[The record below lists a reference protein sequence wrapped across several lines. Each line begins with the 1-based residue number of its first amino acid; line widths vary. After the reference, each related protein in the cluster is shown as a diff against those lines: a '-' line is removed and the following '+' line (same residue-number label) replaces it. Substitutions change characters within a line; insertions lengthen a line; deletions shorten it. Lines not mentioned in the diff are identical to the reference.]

1 MSKFLNK
8 LVRKQ
13 TIIATISVLLI
24 LSVGVF
30 PALAQQTDAI
40 SVFTDVSD
48 VYDTVSPSV
57 VSISVTANRAGQNI
71 MGQSVPEQQVQ
82 GGGSGFVY
90 DNQGHIITNNH
101 VVEGATDI
109 VVSFLDGTKARA
121 TIVGLDPDSDLAVI
135 RVDLPES
142 DLAELQ
148 PVQFADSDAL
158 EVGEPVLAIGSPFGQ
173 RWTLTTGIV
182 SALQRTIQ
190 GVGNFSI
197 GGVIQTDAAIN
208 PGNSGGPL
216 LNARGEVIGVNS
228 QIISASGANAGI
240 GFSIPGNLT
249 QRVAIDLI
257 QRGYVEYSY
266 LGISGG
272 DVTIDVIET
281 FELPN
286 DITGVVVGESV
297 PGGPAA
303 RAGIQSAAITDA
315 QELLS
320 ADIVTAIDGVEL
332 SSMGDLITY
341 LASNT
346 RPGDTITLT
355 VLRDGQTTLNL
366 DVVLSPRP

>member
-1 MSKFLNK
+1 MSNTLT
-8 LVRKQ
+8 RK
-13 TIIATISVLLI
+13 TMFVALISI
-24 LSVGVF
+24 LFVMSVGLFSV
-30 PALAQQTDAI
+30 AAQDTEAI
-40 SVFTDVSD
+40 PFVADVSD
-48 VYDTVSPSV
+48 VYEEVSPSV
-57 VSISVTANRAGQNI
+57 VSISVTANRAGQSI
-71 MGQSVPEQQVQ
+71 MGQSVPEQEIQ

-109 VVSFLDGTKARA
+109 VVSFVDGTKARA

-135 RVDLPES
+135 RVELPDS
-142 DLAELQ
+142 VLAELQ

-216 LNARGEVIGVNS
+216 LNANGEVIGVNS

-240 GFSIPGNLT
+240 GFAIPGNLT
-249 QRVAIDLI
+249 QRVTVDLI
-257 QRGYVEYSY
+257 ERGYVEYSY
-266 LGISGG
+266 LGITGG

-281 FELPN
+281 FELAN
-286 DITGVVVGESV
+286 DTTGVVVGESV
-297 PGGPAA
+297 LGGPAA
-303 RAGIQSAAITDA
+303 RAGIQSAEISDA

-320 ADIVTAIDGVEL
+320 ADIITEIEGAGISG
-332 SSMGDLITY
+332 MGDLITY

-346 RPGDTITLT
+346 RPGDTVTMT
-355 VLRDGQTTLNL
+355 VLRDGEATLNL
-366 DVVLSPRP
+366 NVVLSPRP